1 MSGEPTVLFGVGAA
15 KAATSWL
22 HDYLSSHPDCGFRSV
37 KELHY
42 FDAAENDK
50 WGGQIKRVEN
60 ELGKLQSRQG
70 ELSGWKARRNAQ
82 RIADHVEWLDVLKG
96 RRRDDARYGAYL
108 AGAGGQLVGD
118 ITPSY
123 AMLTSET
130 LAEMTTLA
138 EDVRFVYLIRDPVSR
153 LWSHVRM
160 NAGRAGGDLPVEDR
174 AKALMDRVLNA
185 PESDEAMHILTR
197 GDYAGSLL
205 RLSSVVPPTQLF
217 VAFMEE
223 LVSPTGVQSLCEFLG
238 ISMVP
243 GRYEKRVREGV
254 PMALDAGRK
263 AAAVALLQDQY
274 DFVARIF
281 PALPDAWH
289 RSLGQMAA

>member
-1 MSGEPTVLFGVGAA
+1 
-15 KAATSWL
+15 L